1 MAYPA
6 TNTNY
11 FAKSATAKVM
21 VNADVLFT
29 VVGDVRIL
37 SLQSKCIT
45 ANDTTAST
53 LQYSITTAGG
63 STTISGASASLA
75 SAAAGVTA
83 IWDGTNLATAP
94 ALTSATGVGLAIN
107 TKGVRSPSGTITAVV
122 GVGSTTGTWI
132 HYVSYV
138 PLEANAYIV

>member
-1 MAYPA
+1 MSYPA
-6 TNTNY
+6 LIAKNY
-11 FAKSATAKVM
+11 AKSVAAKVM

-29 VVGDVRIL
+29 ITGKVQIT
-37 SLQSKCIT
+37 SLTSECIT
-45 ANDTTAST
+45 ANDATAST

-83 IWDGTNLATAP
+83 IWDGTVLATAP
-94 ALTSATGVGLAIN
+94 ALTTATGVGLALP
-107 TKGVRSPSGTITAVV
+107 TKGIRSPSGTITAVI

-132 HYVSYV
+132 HSISYV

>member
-1 MAYPA
+1 MAYPS
-6 TNTNY
+6 TNNTY
-11 FAKSATAKVM
+11 IAKSAAAKVM
-21 VNADVLFT
+21 VNADILFT
-29 VVGDVRIL
+29 IVGDVRIL
-37 SLQSKCIT
+37 GLHSECIT

-94 ALTSATGVGLAIN
+94 ALTSATGVGLATP
-107 TKGVRSPSGTITAVV
+107 TKGVRSPAGTITAVI
-122 GVGSTTGTWI
+122 GVGSTTGTWV
-132 HYVSYV
+132 HYVSYL